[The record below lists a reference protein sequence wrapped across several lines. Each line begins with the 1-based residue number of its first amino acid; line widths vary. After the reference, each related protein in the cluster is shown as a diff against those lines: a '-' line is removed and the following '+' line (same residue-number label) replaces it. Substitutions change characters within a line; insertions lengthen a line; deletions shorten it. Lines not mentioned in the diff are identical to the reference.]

1 VTAARGF
8 RLASVLRVAKLREQ
22 QRERELAVA
31 VAGGRVAAAT
41 EALRLDVYRDRPDD
55 PTIGALRAQAVI
67 QAGRARRHADDELVA
82 ARGRWLDA
90 TRNRRVLDELEARHH
105 AAAALVAT
113 RASQRALDDLARRR
127 RVAP

>member
-1 VTAARGF
+1 VSSARAF

-22 QRERELAVA
+22 QRERELA
-31 VAGGRVAAAT
+31 AGLAAERRAEAT
-41 EALRLDVYRDRPDD
+41 CVVRLAAYEDRPADRE
-55 PTIGALRAQAVI
+55 IGLLRARAVLD
-67 QAGRARRHADDELVA
+67 ADRSRDEAHDQLTA

-90 TRNRRVLDELEARHH
+90 TRHRRVLDELEARHH

-127 RVAP
+127 RFAS

>member
-1 VTAARGF
+1 MTAARAF

-22 QRERELAVA
+22 QRERELAVGLA
-31 VAGGRVAAAT
+31 ADRRAEEVRV
-41 EALRLDVYRDRPDD
+41 LRLDAYEDRPADHE
-55 PTIGALRAQAVI
+55 IGTLRAQAVI
-67 QAGRARRHADDELVA
+67 AAERTRREAADELVA

-90 TRNRRVLDELEARHH
+90 TRSRRVLEELEARHH

-127 RVAP
+127 KVAS